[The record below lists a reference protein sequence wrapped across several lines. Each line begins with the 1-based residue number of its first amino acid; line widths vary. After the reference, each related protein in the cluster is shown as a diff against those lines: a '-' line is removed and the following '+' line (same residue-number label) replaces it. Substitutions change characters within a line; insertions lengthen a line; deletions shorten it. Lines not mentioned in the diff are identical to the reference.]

1 MFNNAKKRNN
11 KIVEEN
17 IFQYDDLKESKWLAL
32 LYLHA

>member
-1 MFNNAKKRNN
+1 MFNNGKKRNN

-17 IFQYDDLKESKWLAL
+17 IFQYDEESKWLAL